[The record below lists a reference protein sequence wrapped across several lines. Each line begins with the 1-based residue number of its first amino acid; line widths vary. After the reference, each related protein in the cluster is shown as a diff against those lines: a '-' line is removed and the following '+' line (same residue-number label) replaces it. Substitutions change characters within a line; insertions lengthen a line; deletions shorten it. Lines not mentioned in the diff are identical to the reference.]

1 MTARPTKTTKLNRM
15 SQAIHIDVVSDV
27 ACPWCVVGL
36 YSLEQAMVTLRGE
49 VDVRIQLQP
58 FELNPSM
65 GPEGEDLFEH
75 LMHKYGSTAAQLA
88 QAREVINRRGQEA
101 GFLFRPEGRG
111 RVWNTFAL
119 HRLIHWADTEGEPG
133 AALALNKMFMQA
145 YHGQAEN
152 MTDRGLLLTCC
163 RQAGLDG
170 DRAAEVLDQN
180 LYAHEVRER
189 QAYFTQLGI
198 RSVPAFIVND
208 KHLIAG
214 GQPAEVFVKAL
225 RQIAQTV
232 AIDSGLMPLQ

>member
-1 MTARPTKTTKLNRM
+1 M
-15 SQAIHIDVVSDV
+15 SQSIKIDVVSDV

-36 YSLEQAMVTLRGE
+36 YSLEQALVTLRDE
-49 VDVRIQLQP
+49 VDARIDLQP

-75 LMHKYGSTAAQLA
+75 LMRKYGSTAAELA
-88 QAREVINRRGQEA
+88 QTREMINRRGREA

-119 HRLIHWADTEGEPG
+119 HRLIQWAGTEGPSG
-133 AALALNKMFMQA
+133 QAIALTKAFMEA
-145 YHGQAEN
+145 YHGRADN
-152 MTDRGLLLTCC
+152 MTSRAVILACC
-163 RQAGLDG
+163 QQAGVDMA
-170 DRAAEVLDQN
+170 RAAEVLDQN

-208 KHLIAG
+208 KHLISG

-225 RQIAQTV
+225 RQIAQAV